1 MKLLKSYYFLEK
13 EEPQYLRK
21 EYYEEANANLV
32 PTYEA
37 IDVLRLA
44 KNKKILDEND
54 YSDMKKSI
62 FQKGKDAREVK
73 RELTSLIRQRQE
85 LEPEEAWEKRK
96 FSTVRRFLG
105 VLKALKTEIEQ
116 SKLLP
121 APLIKEAAVL
131 IKKLEEE
138 I

>member
-1 MKLLKSYYFLEK
+1 
-13 EEPQYLRK
+13 
-21 EYYEEANANLV
+21 
-32 PTYEA
+32 
-37 IDVLRLA
+37 VLRLA